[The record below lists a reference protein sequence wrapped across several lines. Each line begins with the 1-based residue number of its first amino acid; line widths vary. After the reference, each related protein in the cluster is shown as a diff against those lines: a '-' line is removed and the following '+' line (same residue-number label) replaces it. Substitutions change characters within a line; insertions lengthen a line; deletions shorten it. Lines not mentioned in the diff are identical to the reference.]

1 MTSVL
6 IDGELL
12 AVVLPEGFEPIPHAE
27 LESLVGFKYD
37 RMWGVRDTERH
48 MLLNV
53 TWKDSS
59 KLLLKIASERM
70 LANRAD
76 EGFAR
81 RHRKDGYRC
90 DGRFSRTIAGADATA
105 HGFRFSYTIGDI
117 GQEGEVFVFKRGK
130 RCYTLCYY
138 TRPEVAAENH
148 PVYEEVV
155 ESLEVR

>member
-6 IDGELL
+6 VDGEQLS
-12 AVVLPEGFEPIPHAE
+12 VSLPEGFAPIPHAE
-27 LESLVGFKYD
+27 LESLVGFRYD
-37 RMWGVRDTERH
+37 RMWGVRDAERH

-90 DGRFSRTIAGADATA
+90 DGRFVRAVAGADAKA
-105 HGFRFSYTIGDI
+105 HGFRFSYAIGGI
-117 GQEGEVFVFKRGK
+117 GQEGEVFVFTRGK

-148 PVYEEVV
+148 SVYDEIV
-155 ESLEVR
+155 ESLEIR